1 MKNRRIATMQDF
13 RDLVLDTLGQFV
25 GKHDTEGIAEHLLS
39 SSQHD
44 GASYHSRIL
53 DQGTDD
59 LVMVD
64 DFWALA
70 RHYHHDTVARRG
82 PEHAGPFYTAPPAPP
97 EPDDEPQHV
106 TPPPRHPAQTPHTRA

>member
-25 GKHDTEGIAEHLLS
+25 HEHDTEGIAEHLLI

-44 GASYHSRIL
+44 GASYHGRLL
-53 DQGTDD
+53 DQGSDD

-70 RHYHHDTVARRG
+70 RHYHHDTVAHRG
-82 PEHAGPFYTAPPAPP
+82 PEHAGTYYTAPAPP
-97 EPDDEPQHV
+97 EPPQHV
-106 TPPPRHPAQTPHTRA
+106 TPPPRHPAQTPHARA